1 MVRFNYRKVVPTAY
15 ETMFMMQKYVD
26 GTGID
31 KQTMEL
37 IKIRASQ
44 INGCAFCL
52 DMHTQDVLAIGIGER
67 KIFTVSV
74 WKESPFFTQKE
85 KMALELT
92 EYVTRI
98 SQNGVPDGL
107 YQKAMELFSQ
117 EEYVNLIM
125 CINVINCWNR
135 LNIACGFEAG
145 IYNRKQ
151 PQTKSEE

>member
-15 ETMFMMQKYVD
+15 ETMLGMQRYVD
-26 GTGID
+26 GAGID

-44 INGCAFCL
+44 INHCAFCL
-52 DMHTQDVLAIGIGER
+52 DMHTQDALAIGIGER

-85 KMALELT
+85 KMAQELT
-92 EYVTRI
+92 EYVTKI
-98 SQNGVPDGL
+98 SQNGVPDEL
-107 YQKAMELFSQ
+107 YQKATKLFSQ

-135 LNIACGFEAG
+135 LSIACGFEAG
-145 IYNRKQ
+145 IYNRKAH
-151 PQTKSEE
+151 QTKNGE